1 MNLEKKLSTVGFSK
15 LEEKEDLI
23 FFAKSTMQN
32 NNDMEQ
38 ICIVYDKK
46 RNKVKSM
53 DTFIIQNDVLKVVE
67 NDMNLSDYLAKALS
81 S

>member
-1 MNLEKKLSTVGFSK
+1 MNFETKLSNVGFDK
-15 LEEKEDLI
+15 LQEKEDFI

-32 NNDMEQ
+32 SEDMEQ

-46 RNKVKSM
+46 RKKIKSM
-53 DTFIIQNDVLKVVE
+53 DTFLIRNEVLKVVE
-67 NDMNLSDYLAKALS
+67 NNGDLSDYLAKTLS

>member
-1 MNLEKKLSTVGFSK
+1 MNFETKLSNVGFDK
-15 LEEKEDLI
+15 IQEKEDFV

-32 NNDMEQ
+32 SQDMEQ

-46 RNKVKSM
+46 RKKIKSM
-53 DTFIIQNDVLKVVE
+53 DTFVIQDNVLKVIE
-67 NDMNLSDYLAKALS
+67 NNMFLTDYLSKTLS

>member
-1 MNLEKKLSTVGFSK
+1 MNFETKLSNVGFDK
-15 LEEKEDLI
+15 LQEKEDFI

-32 NNDMEQ
+32 SEDMEQ

-46 RNKVKSM
+46 RKKIKSM
-53 DTFIIQNDVLKVVE
+53 DTFLIRNEVLKVVE
-67 NDMNLSDYLAKALS
+67 NKGDLSDYLAKTLS